1 MFLNITTEAFI
12 EKPQNYSNL
21 KFIQVETSIDGM
33 AELIKKGHGFTSLYN
48 AKNLVTKT
56 KNKTNWK
63 ETWFLGYDIDKVNV
77 SMDELYEKLSVKPS
91 ISYTTPSNE
100 KEEGIYCYRL
110 VYVLDKP
117 INNIDEFKYYYLSF
131 SEYLGISKLIDN
143 KAKDCTRYFNGS
155 YNCKQIINKEQVI
168 DLSKYS
174 LKEYSE
180 NCRPYNK
187 KKNELYYVDCEKQND
202 IKCDETIKRDFYKL
216 DYIDFYEKYMNKFP
230 NRERTYIEHTED
242 DPIIYIPKGYLE
254 IIRTFAVN
262 KTDKGVDYHQIIW
275 KDGQNRGKKLL
286 CNMTLRRFITPSL
299 TIEGLLYCIA
309 YEITHNFDNRDGGL
323 TKSRMFSIAAEAMSV
338 DLSLP
343 NKLKDEFYTSKKWYV
358 NKEYCIKYNVSVKQV
373 RNEQIAKSR
382 SKDPLIEAFYENGL
396 TAKEVHDI
404 IIDNGHDIDI
414 STVYRWFKKYVPKV
428 TDDMIYDMID
438 DKLSVEEN
446 EKMLRGR
453 GLKFDNN
460 KFSKMVKEKKN
471 MKETKKIVFESDEEM
486 FRFQQEMMANKM
498 KREEKYNTSKDAD
511 TSVPETL
518 EPLSAIDPTTIK
530 VEEKEAIVEQ
540 KKDQED
546 DMELVEYLDKIEEE
560 SIVYVDIV
568 EEPSKVADTSVPEA
582 PEPLSAITPTTTH
595 VEEKQAVVEEK
606 KEEHS
611 KTYYELLARIKDR
624 MTWHEKDT
632 MISNVRNE
640 YIFFKSI
647 TKEEFEE
654 LMSKLNKARVYTISI

>member
-1 MFLNITTEAFI
+1 MKANFTTEAFM

-21 KFIQVETSIDGM
+21 KFFQVETSIEGM
-33 AELIKKGHGFTSLYN
+33 ADLIKKGHGFTSLYSV
-48 AKNLVTKT
+48 KTLVTKT
-56 KNKTNWK
+56 KNKSNWK
-63 ETWFLGYDIDKVNV
+63 ETWFIGYDIDHHNETMNEVY
-77 SMDELYEKLSVKPS
+77 DKLIVKPS
-91 ISYTTPSNE
+91 IAYETPSN
-100 KEEGIYCYRL
+100 KNNDYCFRL
-110 VYVLDKP
+110 IYVLNKP
-117 INNIDEFKYYYLSF
+117 INDIEKFNNTYISF
-131 SEYLGISKLIDN
+131 SYYLGINEIIDN
-143 KAKDCTRYFNGS
+143 HAKDCTRYFNGS
-155 YNCKQIINKEQVI
+155 YQCKIIVNKESII

-187 KKNELYYVDCEKQND
+187 KKNELYYVVCEKQNG

-275 KDGQNRGKKLL
+275 KDGQNRGKKIL

-309 YEITHNFDNRDGGL
+309 YEITHNFDNSDGGL

-343 NKLKDEFYTSKKWYV
+343 NKLKDEFHTSKKWYV

-396 TAKEVHDI
+396 TAQEVKAL

-446 EKMLRGR
+446 KKILRGR

-460 KFSKMVKEKKN
+460 KFSKMVKDKKN

-486 FRFQQEMMANKM
+486 FRFQKQMMENKR
-498 KREEKYNTSKDAD
+498 KKDEGKDVQNNVIEAIPEPSE
-511 TSVPETL
+511 SVC
-518 EPLSAIDPTTIK
+518 AVDPTTIRM
-530 VEEKEAIVEQ
+530 EEKE
-540 KKDQED
+540 
-546 DMELVEYLDKIEEE
+546 ELTEE
-560 SIVYVDIV
+560 INKFYVDI
-568 EEPSKVADTSVPEA
+568 
-582 PEPLSAITPTTTH
+582 
-595 VEEKQAVVEEK
+595 EK
-606 KEEHS
+606 
-611 KTYYELLARIKDR
+611 RIKPQ
-624 MTWHEKDT
+624 MTWHEKDCVKG
-632 MISNVRNE
+632 MIQMNLYFGRITNEEAKTLSEKNNCSRLYMVNV
-640 YIFFKSI
+640 K
-647 TKEEFEE
+647 
-654 LMSKLNKARVYTISI
+654 

>member
-1 MFLNITTEAFI
+1 MKLNITTEAFM

-33 AELIKKGHGFTSLYN
+33 AELIKKGHGFTSLYSV
-48 AKNLVTKT
+48 KNLVTKT
-56 KNKTNWK
+56 KNKSNWK
-63 ETWFLGYDIDKVNV
+63 ETWFLGYDIDKVNI

-155 YNCKQIINKEQVI
+155 YQCKIIVNKESII

-187 KKNELYYVDCEKQND
+187 KKNELYYVDCEKQNG

-309 YEITHNFDNRDGGL
+309 YEITHNFDNSDGGL

-343 NKLKDEFYTSKKWYV
+343 NKLKDEFHTSKKWYV

-396 TAKEVHDI
+396 TAQEVKAL

-446 EKMLRGR
+446 KKILRGR

-460 KFSKMVKEKKN
+460 RFSKMVKEKKN
-471 MKETKKIVFESDEEM
+471 MKNTVFESDEEM
-486 FRFQQEMMANKM
+486 LRFQKEMMENKR
-498 KREEKYNTSKDAD
+498 KKDEGREVQNNVIEAIPEPSE
-511 TSVPETL
+511 SVC
-518 EPLSAIDPTTIK
+518 AVDPTTIK
-530 VEEKEAIVEQ
+530 EEEKEAVT
-540 KKDQED
+540 
-546 DMELVEYLDKIEEE
+546 EE
-560 SIVYVDIV
+560 INKFYVDI
-568 EEPSKVADTSVPEA
+568 ER
-582 PEPLSAITPTTTH
+582 
-595 VEEKQAVVEEK
+595 
-606 KEEHS
+606 
-611 KTYYELLARIKDR
+611 RIKPQ
-624 MTWHEKDT
+624 MTWHEKDCVKG
-632 MISNVRNE
+632 MIQMNLYFGRITNE
-640 YIFFKSI
+640 EAKTLSEKNNCSRLYMVSVK
-647 TKEEFEE
+647 
-654 LMSKLNKARVYTISI
+654 

>member
-1 MFLNITTEAFI
+1 MLLNITTEAFKQ
-12 EKPQNYSNL
+12 KPQSYSNL
-21 KFIQVETSIDGM
+21 KFIQVETSIEGM
-33 AELIKKGHGFTSLYN
+33 AELIKKGYGFTSLYN
-48 AKNLVTKT
+48 VKNLVTKT
-56 KNKTNWK
+56 KNKSNWK
-63 ETWFLGYDIDKVNV
+63 ETWFLGFDIDHHNETMEEVY
-77 SMDELYEKLSVKPS
+77 DKLSVKPS
-91 ISYTTPSNE
+91 IAYETPSN
-100 KEEGIYCYRL
+100 KNNDYCFRL

-155 YNCKQIINKEQVI
+155 YNCKIKVNKESII

-309 YEITHNFDNRDGGL
+309 YEITHNFDNSDGGL
-323 TKSRMFSIAAEAMSV
+323 TKSRMFSIAAESMSV

-446 EKMLRGR
+446 KKILRGR

-460 KFSKMVKEKKN
+460 KFSKMVKEKKS
-471 MKETKKIVFESDEEM
+471 MKKNVFESDEEM
-486 FRFQQEMMANKM
+486 FRFQKEMMENKR
-498 KREEKYNTSKDAD
+498 KKDEGKDVQNNVIEAIPEPSE
-511 TSVPETL
+511 SVC
-518 EPLSAIDPTTIK
+518 AVDPTTIRM
-530 VEEKEAIVEQ
+530 EEKE
-540 KKDQED
+540 
-546 DMELVEYLDKIEEE
+546 ELTEE
-560 SIVYVDIV
+560 INKFYVDI
-568 EEPSKVADTSVPEA
+568 
-582 PEPLSAITPTTTH
+582 
-595 VEEKQAVVEEK
+595 EK
-606 KEEHS
+606 
-611 KTYYELLARIKDR
+611 RIKPQ
-624 MTWHEKDT
+624 MTWHEKDCVKG
-632 MISNVRNE
+632 MIQMNLYFGRITNE
-640 YIFFKSI
+640 EAKTLSEKNNCSRLYMVSVK
-647 TKEEFEE
+647 
-654 LMSKLNKARVYTISI
+654 